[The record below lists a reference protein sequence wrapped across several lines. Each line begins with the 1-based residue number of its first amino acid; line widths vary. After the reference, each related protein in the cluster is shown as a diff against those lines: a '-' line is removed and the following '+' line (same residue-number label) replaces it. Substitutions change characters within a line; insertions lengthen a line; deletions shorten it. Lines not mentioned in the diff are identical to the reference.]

1 MERELLVDADALV
14 ALRDSKDPNHKL
26 AAAVSSQI
34 TEAKIPLITSDPAFG
49 EAITVISQNVNQ
61 RAAVGFAGDI
71 INSRLEIV
79 EVNAKLRRE
88 ALEIFKVQKSKNF
101 RFTDAVNIA
110 IMQERGLREIF
121 SFDRDYRKNGFLR
134 LGID

>member
-34 TEAKIPLITSDPAFG
+34 TEAKISLITSDPAFG
-49 EAITVISQNVNQ
+49 EAITVISQNVNHK
-61 RAAVGFAGDI
+61 AAVDFAGDI

-79 EVNAKLRRE
+79 EVNARLRRE

-121 SFDRDYRKNGFLR
+121 SFDRDYRKNGLIR